1 MSELA
6 EKWEG
11 FPPPEARLPGAILAG
26 PLLVIGCFWLGW
38 TGEYSYIPWY
48 VPMLST
54 IPIGCA
60 VNLMFA
66 SLLVNYTFSF
76 MELVLIAYPELPD
89 GYIFVGSYPWAPSTD
104 SNVPQ
109 EYTQRLLSPLTR
121 CSVADLELRSLY
133 LPQRCL
139 KGSVLKIIPF
149 RQLLIDIHS
158 WA

>member
-66 SLLVNYTFSF
+66 SLLVSCSYSF
-76 MELVLIAYPELPD
+76 AELLLIPYSELPD
-89 GYIFVGSYPWAPSTD
+89 GYIFVCSYPWTLSTG
-104 SNVPQ
+104 SNASQ
-109 EYTQRLLSPLTR
+109 ECIQHPLSPLTP
-121 CSVADLELRSLY
+121 CFVVGLALRSLY

-139 KGSVLKIIPF
+139 KGFVLKITPS
-149 RQLLIDIHS
+149 RRLLIGVHS

>member
-1 MSELA
+1 MGELA

-66 SLLVNYTFSF
+66 SLVVSHLFSF
-76 MELVLIAYPELPD
+76 VEPVFILPPELPD
-89 GYIFVGSYPWAPSTD
+89 GYVFVSSYPRTPSPDPNAPEECTR
-104 SNVPQ
+104 
-109 EYTQRLLSPLTR
+109 RLL
-121 CSVADLELRSLY
+121 
-133 LPQRCL
+133 
-139 KGSVLKIIPF
+139 
-149 RQLLIDIHS
+149 
-158 WA
+158 

>member
-1 MSELA
+1 MSELT

-66 SLLVNYTFSF
+66 SLLVSYPYSF
-76 MELVLIAYPELPD
+76 VELVLIPYPELPD
-89 GYIFVGSYPWAPSTD
+89 GYVFVRSYPWTPSPC
-104 SNVPQ
+104 SNVRQ
-109 EYTQRLLSPLTR
+109 ECTRRLLSPLTR
-121 CSVADLELRSLY
+121 CSAVDLVPRSLY

-139 KGSVLKIIPF
+139 KGSVLKTIPP
-149 RQLLIDIHS
+149 RRLLID
-158 WA
+158 WN